1 MSTVTPLPL
10 IPQRNDPATFADR
23 GDAFLAALPLLVEEL
38 NIYEPAIVN
47 NVIACITQAAN
58 ASLQATYAANSA
70 ILAESF
76 AASMN
81 AIAWVSGDNYIVGN
95 VRYSPTNNLSY
106 RCTLIATG
114 LTVDPRDDPLHWAC
128 VSQPMN
134 AAMSIFAA
142 TNFGGM

>member
-1 MSTVTPLPL
+1 MANITPLPP
-10 IPQRNDPATFADR
+10 IPQRNDYATFADR

-38 NIYEPAIVN
+38 NIYEPAILN
-47 NVIACITQAAN
+47 NVLISTTQAAN
-58 ASLQATYAANSA
+58 ASAQASFAANAA

-81 AIAWVSGDNYIVGN
+81 AIAWTYPGSYVVGN
-95 VRYSPTNNLSY
+95 VRYSPANNLSY
-106 RCTLIATG
+106 RCRATA
-114 LTVDPRDDPLHWAC
+114 TNINIDPKDDPIHWAC

-142 TNFGGM
+142 NNFGGM